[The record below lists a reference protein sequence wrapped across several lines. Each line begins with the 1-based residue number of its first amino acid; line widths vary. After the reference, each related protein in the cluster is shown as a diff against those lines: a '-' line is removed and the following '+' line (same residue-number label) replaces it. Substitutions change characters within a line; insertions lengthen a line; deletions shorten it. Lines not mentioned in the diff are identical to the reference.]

1 MTNAADA
8 RTAAGAVAEGQNLEV
23 KWIKAGEPVSYN
35 RSFIAKAPTKIC
47 GFHRLCDGVPRN
59 GFSGSNTFFCGGGPI
74 IGRICMD
81 YMVID
86 VTDIEEAGPGDIV
99 TIIGRDGDD
108 IIRCEDIAESCG
120 TITNEILS
128 RLGARLPRIIN

>member
-1 MTNAADA
+1 
-8 RTAAGAVAEGQNLEV
+8 
-23 KWIKAGEPVSYN
+23 
-35 RSFIAKAPTKIC
+35 KAPTKIAVVSI
-47 GFHRLCDGVPRN
+47 GYADGVPRN
-59 GFSGSNTFFCGGGPI
+59 GVQREQYVLLRGRRAPI